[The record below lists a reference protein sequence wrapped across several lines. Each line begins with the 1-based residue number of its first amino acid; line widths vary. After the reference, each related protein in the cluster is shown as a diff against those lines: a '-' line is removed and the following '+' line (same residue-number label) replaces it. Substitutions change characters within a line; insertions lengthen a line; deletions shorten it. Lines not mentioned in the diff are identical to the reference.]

1 MSQKYLALIGG
12 VIFLVLGLVL
22 ESTIIGSAATA
33 GSNTRI
39 GSFSGAQD
47 VNDIIPLIY
56 NAGILI
62 AGLGIMFT
70 GMAGIAGRGP
80 LKG

>member
-1 MSQKYLALIGG
+1 MSGKYIALIGG

-22 ESTIIGSAATA
+22 EDTIIATA
-33 GSNTRI
+33 TTAGGDAQI

-47 VNDIIPLIY
+47 INDLIPLIY

-62 AGLGIMFT
+62 AGLGLMFV
-70 GMAGIAGRGP
+70 GGAGIAGRGP
-80 LKG
+80 MKG